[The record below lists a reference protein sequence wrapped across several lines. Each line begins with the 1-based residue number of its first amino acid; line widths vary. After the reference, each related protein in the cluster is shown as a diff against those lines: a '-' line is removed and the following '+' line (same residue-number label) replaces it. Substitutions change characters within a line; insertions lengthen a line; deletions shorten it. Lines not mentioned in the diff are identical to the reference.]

1 MRSRKRRDG
10 GRTSIHLLAEIRRHL
25 ALVQRGHRREP
36 GQDNRIVNEALAA
49 HCTDITEARTERGE
63 EPGYR
68 LYTARWAPTDPP
80 PSRTR
85 AAAPRWDRKPAADPA
100 APFLPLEPGEW
111 DIPRVPLRHDR
122 AVIAARVLIARLRTV
137 RRTGRPLY
145 GPAAHQPTAPNK
157 QLLLFAQEQP
167 PTAARPA
174 VDLATLRTDLE
185 ALELTADQI
194 RRIGTAFA
202 TVGDEARRRVRKPA
216 PTRTRSLR
224 TRTWVARRA
233 RTTRRAEDAPPAPAP
248 HRPGPR
254 RARMMRSSTVSAHRR
269 CRASTRCTS
278 GGGTATGWGHRSH
291 GPGETQVGPGFCSP
305 VMQAPGLSRV

>member
-100 APFLPLEPGEW
+100 VPGCG
-111 DIPRVPLRHDR
+111 
-122 AVIAARVLIARLRTV
+122 
-137 RRTGRPLY
+137 RTGPGR
-145 GPAAHQPTAPNK
+145 
-157 QLLLFAQEQP
+157 
-167 PTAARPA
+167 
-174 VDLATLRTDLE
+174 
-185 ALELTADQI
+185 
-194 RRIGTAFA
+194 
-202 TVGDEARRRVRKPA
+202 RRRVCRP
-216 PTRTRSLR
+216 PGSGLR
-224 TRTWVARRA
+224 
-233 RTTRRAEDAPPAPAP
+233 
-248 HRPGPR
+248 
-254 RARMMRSSTVSAHRR
+254 
-269 CRASTRCTS
+269 C
-278 GGGTATGWGHRSH
+278 
-291 GPGETQVGPGFCSP
+291 
-305 VMQAPGLSRV
+305 

>member
-1 MRSRKRRDG
+1 VRSRKRRDG

-122 AVIAARVLIARLRTV
+122 AVIAARVLIARLRTA

-233 RTTRRAEDAPPAPAP
+233 HQPDEQRT
-248 HRPGPR
+248 HRPHQPR
-254 RARMMRSSTVSAHRR
+254 
-269 CRASTRCTS
+269 
-278 GGGTATGWGHRSH
+278 TGQ
-291 GPGETQVGPGFCSP
+291 GPGALG
-305 VMQAPGLSRV
+305 